1 MEHSAD
7 HIPGHKMSL
16 SKFKN
21 TEVIS
26 SIFSD
31 YDAMRLEISY
41 KKKPAKSKWRLN
53 NVLLNNQQIAEEIKE
68 EVKKIPR
75 GKCK

>member
-1 MEHSAD
+1 MTD
-7 HIPGHKMSL
+7 HPRQKINKETTGHKMGL

-31 YDAMRLEISY
+31 YDAMRLEINY
-41 KKKPAKSKWRLN
+41 KKKPAK
-53 NVLLNNQQIAEEIKE
+53 A
-68 EVKKIPR
+68 R
-75 GKCK
+75 GG